1 MEVWWS
7 GEEYLIYV
15 VGQVELFVDWE
26 ALTEEESASLMEIEF
41 PRMNEHEMMWR
52 VFSRVMMFVLKS
64 SEEYEQLI
72 SILTNWRVEFLA
84 GEMLKVVV
92 EEKEALS
99 RKLKLSIMNLNFD
112 DLNNLIFDE
121 ECLPP

>member
-1 MEVWWS
+1 
-7 GEEYLIYV
+7 
-15 VGQVELFVDWE
+15 
-26 ALTEEESASLMEIEF
+26 
-41 PRMNEHEMMWR
+41 
-52 VFSRVMMFVLKS
+52 MFVLKS